1 MKSGK
6 MKTAARGAIRIG
18 AVMAV
23 LFLAQGISMGQV
35 LKATPDHFDF
45 GTLNE
50 GSPAA
55 VTVEIENTGSEPVEI
70 TNVRTS

>member
-1 MKSGK
+1 MKYGK
-6 MKTAARGAIRIG
+6 MKALTRKIVWIGTAS
-18 AVMAV
+18 VV
-23 LFLAQGISMGQV
+23 LSLVPGISMGQI

-50 GSPAA
+50 GAPAA
-55 VTVEIENTGSEPVEI
+55 ITVEIENTGSTPVEI

>member
-6 MKTAARGAIRIG
+6 MKTEARGAIRIG

-23 LFLAQGISMGQV
+23 LLLAQGISMGQV

-45 GTLNE
+45 GALDE

>member
-1 MKSGK
+1 MKD
-6 MKTAARGAIRIG
+6 KTRYTAMIC
-18 AVMAV
+18 AV
-23 LFLAQGISMGQV
+23 LVVAFTFFTAQGIARAEA

-50 GSPAA
+50 GDPAKI
-55 VTVEIENTGSEPVEI
+55 TVEIENTSDTPVEI